1 MPPLPADAWS
11 GRTIVFHL
19 VFAEMP
25 AVFDKLGIRFQYPD
39 NWTLDETEALEG
51 NETVTVYSPGGAFW
65 SIVIHPHG
73 QSPAALAEAAV
84 KALRQEYEGIEYEP
98 VEETIAG
105 QHLEGWDM
113 NFFYLDL
120 TSTAQV
126 RSFGTDK
133 ATYLLLCQAEDREF
147 AEVEAVFRAM
157 TRSLLE

>member
-1 MPPLPADAWS
+1 
-11 GRTIVFHL
+11 
-19 VFAEMP
+19 MP

-65 SIVIHPHG
+65 SIVIHPRG
-73 QSPAALAEAAV
+73 QSPAVLAEAAV
-84 KALRQEYEGIEYEP
+84 KALRQEYEGIESEP

-105 QHLEGWDM
+105 QRIEGFDL

-126 RSFGTDK
+126 RSFGTDE

-147 AEVEAVFRAM
+147 AEIGPVFRAM
-157 TRSLLE
+157 TRSLLK